1 MTKESVARQFFMDFV
16 ENLGE
21 DYEYDC
27 ECAQD
32 CGEEATLILADLF
45 FSGLLEIKW
54 DFENQQIV
62 SSAVC
67 KHFWCVLDARAP
79 ERC

>member
-1 MTKESVARQFFMDFV
+1 MTKEAVARQYFIDFV

-27 ECAQD
+27 EYDQD
-32 CGEEATLILADLF
+32 REEEEATLILADLF

-54 DFENQQIV
+54 D
-62 SSAVC
+62 
-67 KHFWCVLDARAP
+67 
-79 ERC
+79 